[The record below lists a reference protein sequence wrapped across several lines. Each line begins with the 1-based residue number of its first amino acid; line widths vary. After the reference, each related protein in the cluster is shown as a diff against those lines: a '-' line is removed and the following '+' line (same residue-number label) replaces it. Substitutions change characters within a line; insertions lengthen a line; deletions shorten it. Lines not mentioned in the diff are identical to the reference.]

1 LKIYQIKAQMEE
13 LVPGITIYDSWRSES
28 FEYNQSLLVIVIE
41 SNLQPCVNDDLRLAN
56 AT

>member
-13 LVPGITIYDSWRSES
+13 LVPGITVYDSWRSES